1 MPRWMANKLRPNDST
16 ENSTYNLCTTLNDA
30 MAPSFAI
37 RTQKQTVS
45 SDIPHKMLKL
55 GNCAHIDMGLIDFSF
70 NGVFRVTYFLI
81 NSKTTWEI
89 IFLKY
94 FIFIVSLPRP
104 VNSSE
109 MTCINT
115 GPYAYISVIKIF
127 VGFHLNLCSKSIVLL
142 EELNNEQVDKISF
155 INSPIVDIQCTHY
168 SRYRI
173 LKT

>member
-1 MPRWMANKLRPNDST
+1 MFTAFI
-16 ENSTYNLCTTLNDA
+16 TYWGSITSIIGIAYLEAGRALGMIVINIDPMDA
-30 MAPSFAI
+30 IIITSFAI
-37 RTQKQTVS
+37 RTQKQRVS

-55 GNCAHIDMGLIDFSF
+55 GHCAHIDMGLIDFSF

-115 GPYAYISVIKIF
+115 GPYAYISVIKIS

-142 EELNNEQVDKISF
+142 EELNNEQVDKTYKKA
-155 INSPIVDIQCTHY
+155 NS
-168 SRYRI
+168 
-173 LKT
+173 